1 MQERTGI
8 VTLNGK
14 PLTLLGTQIKV
25 GQVAPG
31 FKLPDAGFKEIALST
46 AKTKVKLISVTF
58 SLETPVCDQQTR
70 NFEEA
75 VGKYTNTIGYS
86 VSMDLPFTLGRYA
99 KEHAIRNLKLVTDYR
114 ETAFG
119 LAYGVLIKENRL
131 LARSV
136 FIVDAD
142 NKIAYVEYVKDITLQ
157 PDYAGAFKVLDKL
170 GS

>member
-1 MQERTGI
+1 MQERSGI

-14 PLTLLGTQIKV
+14 PLTLLGPQIKV
-25 GQVAPG
+25 GQEAPS
-31 FKLPDAGFKEIALST
+31 FKLPDAGFKEVALSI

-58 SLETPVCDQQTR
+58 SLETPICDQQTR

-75 VGKYTNTIGYS
+75 VGKYSNTVGYS

-99 KEHAIRNLKLVTDYR
+99 KEHAIRNLKLITDYQ

-136 FIVDAD
+136 FIVGTD
-142 NKIAYVEYVKDITLQ
+142 NKVAYAEYVKDITLQ
-157 PDYAGAFKVLDKL
+157 PDYAAVFKVLDKL